1 MVNAALIAS
10 ADKCTVC
17 EGTGGWWVVPSGGG
31 DRYAAEC
38 KHCDGYGVEPGPRPQ
53 RTLDVEEYL

>member
-1 MVNAALIAS
+1 MS
-10 ADKCTVC
+10 GDDECTIC
-17 EGTGGWWVVPSGGG
+17 EGGRGWWVVPSDGA

-38 KHCDGYGVEPGPRPQ
+38 EHCDGYGGEPGPGPQ

>member
-1 MVNAALIAS
+1 MS
-10 ADKCTVC
+10 AEGECTIC
-17 EGTGGWWVVPSGGG
+17 EGGRGWWVVPSDGA

-38 KHCDGYGVEPGPRPQ
+38 EHCDGYGVEPGPGPQ